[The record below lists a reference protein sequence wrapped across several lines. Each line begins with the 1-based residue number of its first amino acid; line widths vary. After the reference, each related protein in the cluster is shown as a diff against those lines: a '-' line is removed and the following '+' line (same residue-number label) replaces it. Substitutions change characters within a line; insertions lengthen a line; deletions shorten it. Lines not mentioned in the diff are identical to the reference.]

1 MFLERVRVL
10 HDVFLWAVAASILV
24 FCVHRWSLGHITTGD
39 LVIVSTL
46 TFRTLH
52 GARDL
57 AFSLVGVGQQLGGID
72 EALRVLGSAHE
83 IAEAPHPRKLRLS
96 AGEIAFENVGFAYP
110 NGTRVFERFSLYV
123 RPGESVGIVGPS
135 GAGKSSL
142 MRLVQRLEEFE
153 QGRILIDGTSIADI
167 AHEDLSAAIAV
178 VPQEISLFHRSVME
192 NIRYSRPS
200 ASDAEVF
207 AAAVAAR
214 CDGFIRDL
222 PAGYHTSVGE
232 RGVKLSGGERQRI
245 GIARAILKNAPIII
259 LDEATSALDTESE
272 IEVQQALTAL
282 ARGRTVLAV
291 AHRLSTI
298 AAFDRV
304 LVLDRGCIIEDG
316 SPQQL
321 LGEHGPFARMWRLQA
336 ESLEQRAD
344 YDPRPEA
351 A

>member
-1 MFLERVRVL
+1 
-10 HDVFLWAVAASILV
+10 
-24 FCVHRWSLGHITTGD
+24 
-39 LVIVSTL
+39 
-46 TFRTLH
+46 
-52 GARDL
+52 
-57 AFSLVGVGQQLGGID
+57 
-72 EALRVLGSAHE
+72 
-83 IAEAPHPRKLRLS
+83 
-96 AGEIAFENVGFAYP
+96 
-110 NGTRVFERFSLYV
+110 
-123 RPGESVGIVGPS
+123 
-135 GAGKSSL
+135 